1 MVGKNESVT
10 AIIVQ
15 GNHYFVGEVYILAC
29 RGYRV
34 WKWYEMH
41 DTVLLGSLYTMP
53 YLNQSCWRA
62 VVSFTPFSNDFNAV
76 IM

>member
-41 DTVLLGSLYTMP
+41 DTVLL
-53 YLNQSCWRA
+53 
-62 VVSFTPFSNDFNAV
+62 
-76 IM
+76 